1 MMPAQIPRVPVA
13 IVASSRLLREAIAR
27 RLAAE
32 SDLVVLAAC
41 PTLTD
46 VLATPGA
53 NRIQVLLLVADGE
66 NRWTAFCQA
75 RDVLP
80 QARCVVL
87 LDDGHAGDSFH
98 YIQAGAL
105 ACVGLGGS
113 LGALLDAIR
122 AAAEGRV
129 AASGA
134 VLAALIRRLR
144 EMSAA
149 CQSAARSL
157 PASLSDR
164 ELEVACLVARGLS
177 NKQIAR
183 QLQIR
188 ITTVKTLVHRI
199 LKKLQL
205 PRRRDVMLRIPGGE
219 TP

>member
-1 MMPAQIPRVPVA
+1 MMPAEMPRIPVA
-13 IVASSRLLREAIAR
+13 IVASGRLLREAIAR

-32 SDLVVLAAC
+32 SDLQVLAAC

-46 VLATPGA
+46 LLGIPGA
-53 NRIQVLLLVADGE
+53 NRIQVLLLVAQGQDG
-66 NRWTAFCQA
+66 WSSFCQA
-75 RDVLP
+75 AAVLP
-80 QARCVVL
+80 QARRVVL
-87 LDDGHAGDSFH
+87 LDDGQIDDALR

-105 ACVGLGGS
+105 ACLALGGS
-113 LGALLDAIR
+113 LAGLLEAIR
-122 AAAEGRV
+122 AAAEGRA

-134 VLAALIRRLR
+134 LLAALIRRLR

-164 ELEVACLVARGLS
+164 ELEVARLVARGLS

-183 QLQIR
+183 QLHIR

-199 LKKLQL
+199 LKKLQV
-205 PRRRDVMLRIPGGE
+205 PRRRDVMLRIPRFDAY
-219 TP
+219 